1 MSLDSVHIEGLRTRA
16 VIGCYGWERLVKQ
29 PLVFDIELSGDFS
42 RAASSDDVTHALDYA
57 AISSSVKTFVEASSF
72 QLLEALIE
80 AVAEQLL
87 NIAAVE
93 KVKLRVRKPY
103 AVADASVGIS
113 IERTRS

>member
-1 MSLDSVHIEGLRTRA
+1 
-16 VIGCYGWERLVKQ
+16 
-29 PLVFDIELSGDFS
+29 
-42 RAASSDDVTHALDYA
+42 
-57 AISSSVKTFVEASSF
+57 
-72 QLLEALIE
+72 LIE

-113 IERTRS
+113 IERTRQ